1 VLRTLLAPNPSP
13 MTLQGTQTYIIGR
26 ERCAIIDPGP
36 DSAEHLDAVAQ
47 AVSGGVSI
55 FILITH
61 AHPDHDAGAAGLA
74 ERLGAPILS
83 AERGVRDGDV
93 IPTDDGDLVA
103 LHTPGHT
110 PDHMSFWWP
119 LESAIFCGDLM
130 MGGLD
135 TALVAPPEGD
145 LADYLESLERLRGL
159 GAQVIYPAHGAPIT
173 DPLDALDRYLKHR
186 QDRESQVLAGLGDHS
201 VSAEQL
207 TDQVYG
213 SGLEPGLR
221 PYARAAIDAYL
232 AHLEKMG
239 RVRRGRM
246 GWERHT

>member
-1 VLRTLLAPNPSP
+1 LLRTLLAPNPSP
-13 MTLQGTQTYIIGR
+13 MTLEGTQTYIVGR

-47 AVSGGVSI
+47 AVSGGVSVS
-55 FILITH
+55 ILLTH
-61 AHPDHDAGAAGLA
+61 AHPDHDAGAPALA
-74 ERLGAPILS
+74 ARLKAPILS
-83 AERGVRDGDV
+83 AERGLRDGDV
-93 IPTDDGDLVA
+93 IPTDAGDLIA

-110 PDHMSFWWP
+110 ADHMSFWWP
-119 LESAIFCGDLM
+119 VEAAIFCGDLM

-145 LADYLESLERLRGL
+145 LSAYLESLERLKGL
-159 GAQVIYPAHGAPIT
+159 GARVIYPAHGPPIT
-173 DPLDALDRYLKHR
+173 DPLDALDRYLRHR
-186 QDRESQVLAGLGDHS
+186 QDREAQVLDGLRDQS

-213 SGLEPGLR
+213 PELEPGLR

-246 GWERHT
+246 GWERYT

>member
-1 VLRTLLAPNPSP
+1 
-13 MTLQGTQTYIIGR
+13 MTLQGTQTYIVGR

-36 DSAEHLDAVAQ
+36 DLDEHVDAVAR
-47 AVSGGVSI
+47 AVSGGVAVS
-55 FILITH
+55 ILITH
-61 AHPDHDAGAAGLA
+61 AHPDHDAGAARLA
-74 ERLGAPILS
+74 ARLEAPIVS
-83 AERGVRDGDV
+83 GERGLKDGDV
-93 IPTDDGDLVA
+93 IATDDGDLIA

-110 PDHMSFWWP
+110 PDHYSFWWP
-119 LESAIFCGDLM
+119 TESSIFCGDLM

-145 LADYLESLERLRGL
+145 LTDYLASLDRLKGL
-159 GAQVIYPAHGAPIT
+159 DAQVIYPAHGPAIT
-173 DPLDALDRYLKHR
+173 DPLDALERYRHHR
-186 QDRESQVLAGLGDHS
+186 LDREDQVLAGLADQA

-213 SGLEPGLR
+213 PELEPGLR

-239 RVRRGRM
+239 RVRRGKM
-246 GWERHT
+246 GWERYT